1 MESSFCKVCNKDME
15 NKYFL
20 RAHMMN
26 EHGMLHL
33 EEPPQLPIEPAA
45 KPPPPASEGGADPAA
60 VAAAAAAAAVVSEKG
75 SPFGLLNG
83 ENGPLAADFAT
94 KFLQQMQKGLGL
106 NKPLEVDE
114 LNFLE
119 KFKAELAAGAA
130 GGAGLPGLQPKKPE
144 KDPNKKPASLSRSYC
159 EICKKELCNKYFMK
173 THMMKMHGINIET
186 TLPPGGAGG
195 AAGGVTCTLCK
206 KELSSKYF
214 LKVHLQESVHLS
226 NIKAVSERQ
235 KINSFSIRFLINF
248 IFKDLMNF

>member
-33 EEPPQLPIEPAA
+33 EEPPQMPIEPAA
-45 KPPPPASEGGADPAA
+45 KPPPPPASEGGADPAA

-83 ENGPLAADFAT
+83 ENGPMAADFAT

-130 GGAGLPGLQPKKPE
+130 AGAGLQPKKQPE
-144 KDPNKKPASLSRSYC
+144 RDPNKKPASLSRSYC

-186 TLPPGGAGG
+186 TIAPGGAS
-195 AAGGVTCTLCK
+195 GGVTCTLCK

-214 LKVHLQESVHLS
+214 LKVHLQGSVHLP
-226 NIKAVSERQ
+226 NINAVSEGHNNHKNDSQ
-235 KINSFSIRFLINF
+235 VSTSILRFE
-248 IFKDLMNF
+248 